1 MANILAAAAG
11 YGGYISPVK
20 LIVVI
25 VLFFA
30 WIPLVN
36 WVYRD
41 TKAVKTDTQFWTLI
55 ISSTGAGALL
65 IWLLA
70 PLFLVGL
77 LIYIIAVGAAAM
89 AYIVHRN
96 ARVADFEKVLTA
108 EHIKGIFVNES
119 KKVGKASRGFSL
131 ITANGNDVPLPDPKS
146 PEAFGFQTTC
156 EIVEDALWRRASDIV
171 FRPTAEDYSVMY
183 FVDGL
188 ATKQDP
194 RSREEME
201 YFIDYLK
208 QMGDMDIN
216 EKRKPQKGK
225 FKVTRDD
232 ERVGWEVLTAGSTA
246 GEQLKLTRMRE
257 YNLMK
262 VDEVGF
268 TASQVEAISGLR
280 SLEKGLFIISGP
292 KKSGLT
298 SSMYAL
304 LRNHDPFMNNINTL
318 EKEPAAELQNITQH
332 TFSLSDTGTA
342 TYARKLQ
349 TILRMGPDIM
359 GVEDCSDKG
368 CAPLAATAAKED
380 RMMYVTL
387 EATSAMQAL
396 GKWLNMVS
404 DKNLIANTLVG
415 ISNQRLVRVLCD
427 ECKQAYQP
435 NQNLF
440 KKFNIP
446 AGKIKVLYRPGEIEY
461 DKHGKPIICE
471 KCQGTGFYGRTA
483 IFETVVLDD
492 ELKEVIRQA
501 QSLQEISSRFRR
513 AGMLYLQEESI
524 KKVAKGITSIN
535 EVIRMFSSK
544 AKPRKKR
551 S

>member
-1 MANILAAAAG
+1 MPNILAAAAG
-11 YGGYISPVK
+11 YGGYISLVK
-20 LIVVI
+20 LIVLV
-25 VLFFA
+25 VLFFG
-30 WIPLVN
+30 WMPLVN

-41 TKAVKTDTQFWTLI
+41 TKAVKANTHFWTLI
-55 ISSTGAGALL
+55 ISSTGAAALL

-70 PLFLVGL
+70 PLFLIGL

-89 AYIVHRN
+89 AYIMHRN
-96 ARVADFEKVLTA
+96 ARVADFEKVLTS
-108 EHIKGIFVNES
+108 EHFKGIFVNET
-119 KKVGKASRGFSL
+119 KKMEKASRGFSL
-131 ITANGNDVPLPDPKS
+131 ITANGNDVPLPEPKS

-188 ATKQDP
+188 ATKQAP

-201 YFIDYLK
+201 YFIHYLK
-208 QMGDMDIN
+208 QMGDMDTN
-216 EKRKPQKGK
+216 EKRKPQKGR
-225 FKVTRDD
+225 FKATRDD
-232 ERVGWEVLTAGSTA
+232 ERVGWEILTAGSTA
-246 GEQLKLTRMRE
+246 GEQLKLTRMQE

-262 VDEVGF
+262 VGDIGF
-268 TASQVEAISGLR
+268 TESQVEAISGLR
-280 SLEKGLFIISGP
+280 GLEKGLFIISGP
-292 KKSGLT
+292 AKSGVT
-298 SSMYAL
+298 SSLYAL
-304 LRNHDPFMNNINTL
+304 LGNHDPFMNNINTL

-332 TFSLSDTGTA
+332 TFALSDTGTT

-359 GVEDCSDKG
+359 GVEDCDDKQ
-368 CAPLAATAAKED
+368 CASLAAAAAKD
-380 RMMYVTL
+380 GRVMYATM

-404 DKNLIANTLVG
+404 DKNLIADTLVG
-415 ISNQRLVRVLCD
+415 ISNQRLVRILCD

-435 NQNLF
+435 NQELF

-446 AGKIKVLYRPGEIEY
+446 AGNIKVLYRPGEIEY

-471 KCQGTGFYGRTA
+471 KCQGTGFYGRTG
-483 IFETVVLDD
+483 IFETVVLND
-492 ELKEVIRQA
+492 ELKEVVRHA
-501 QSLQEISSRFRR
+501 KSLQEISSQFRR

-524 KKVAKGITSIN
+524 KKVAKGIVSIN

-544 AKPRKKR
+544 KKPQKKR

>member
-20 LIVVI
+20 LIVLI

-41 TKAVKTDTQFWTLI
+41 TKAVKTNTQSWTLI
-55 ISSTGAGALL
+55 MSSTGAGALL

-70 PLFLVGL
+70 PLFLIGL
-77 LIYIIAVGAAAM
+77 LIYIIAVGAAAT

-96 ARVADFEKVLTA
+96 ARVADFEKVLTS
-108 EHIKGIFVNES
+108 EHIKSIFVNES
-119 KKVGKASRGFSL
+119 KKMDKASRGFSL
-131 ITANGNDVPLPDPKS
+131 ITANGNDVPLPEPKS

-201 YFIDYLK
+201 YFISYLK

-225 FKVTRDD
+225 FKAVRDD
-232 ERVGWEVLTAGSTA
+232 ERVGWEILTAGSTA
-246 GEQLKLTRMRE
+246 GEQLKLTRTQE

-280 SLEKGLFIISGP
+280 DLPKGLFIISGP
-292 KKSGLT
+292 KKSGIT

-332 TFSLSDTGTA
+332 TFSLSDTGTT

-368 CAPLAATAAKED
+368 CAPLATAGAKDD
-380 RMMYVTL
+380 RVMYVTL

-404 DKNLIANTLVG
+404 DKNLVANTLVG

-435 NQNLF
+435 NQELF

-461 DKHGKPIICE
+461 DKHGKPIVCE

-544 AKPRKKR
+544 TKPRKKR